1 MQPVNCPFP
10 PGLVVIISGDLARYH
25 EFNISLQSVLMPKG
39 SVWKWI
45 KGNGIAANR
54 NLGAKAIFDDFKDL
68 NLQWV
73 WFMDDDHVFE
83 PDILMKL
90 LTHDKDIVQPI
101 ISTRKPPYHA
111 YAYYWNKE
119 KGMYDTTP
127 WNRLPMTGLV
137 RVDGT
142 SAGGM
147 LVNREVF
154 EKMKR
159 PWFEEGMFPESDM
172 LGEDLWFSKKAMELG
187 IETYLDLDTAMG
199 HMSTHAVWPGQ
210 VEGKWCIDLD
220 VNHGVRVRVNADIG
234 KNALTDE

>member
-1 MQPVNCPFP
+1 MQPVNCPFG
-10 PGLVVIISGDLARYH
+10 PGLVGIISGDLARYH
-25 EFNISLQSVLMPKG
+25 EFNTSLMQVLIPKG
-39 SVWKWI
+39 STWKWVR
-45 KGNGIAANR
+45 GNGIAANR
-54 NLGAKAIFDDFKDL
+54 NLIAKDL
-68 NLQWV
+68 EPQHEWV
-73 WFMDDDHVFE
+73 WFMDDDQVFE
-83 PDILMKL
+83 PDILMRL
-90 LTHDKDIVQPI
+90 LQHDKDIVQPLVV
-101 ISTRKPPYHA
+101 TRKPPYRA
-111 YAYYWNKE
+111 YAYYWNQE

-127 WNRLPMTGLV
+127 WEKLPTSGLI

-147 LVNREVF
+147 LVKKHVF

-187 IETYLDLDTAMG
+187 IETYLDLDTPMG

-210 VEGKWCIDLD
+210 AQGKWCVDLD
-220 VNHGVRVRVNADIG
+220 VNHGVRVRVNTDIG

>member
-1 MQPVNCPFP
+1 MQPVNCPF
-10 PGLVVIISGDLARYH
+10 GAGIVGIISGDLARYH
-25 EFNISLQSVLMPKG
+25 EFNTSLMQVMIPKV
-39 SVWKWI
+39 SEWKWVR
-45 KGNGIAANR
+45 GNGIAANR
-54 NLGAKAIFDDFKDL
+54 NLIVKDL
-68 NLQWV
+68 EPHHQWV

-83 PDILMKL
+83 PDILMQL
-90 LTHDKDIVQPI
+90 LQRDKDIVQPLTV
-101 ISTRKPPYHA
+101 TRKPPYHP

-127 WNRLPMTGLV
+127 WEKLPLSGLM

-147 LVNREVF
+147 LVKKHVF
-154 EKMKR
+154 DKMKR

-187 IETYLDLDTAMG
+187 IETYLDLDTKMG

-210 VEGKWCIDLD
+210 ADGKWCIDLD
-220 VNHGVRVRVNADIG
+220 VNHGVRVRVSTDIG